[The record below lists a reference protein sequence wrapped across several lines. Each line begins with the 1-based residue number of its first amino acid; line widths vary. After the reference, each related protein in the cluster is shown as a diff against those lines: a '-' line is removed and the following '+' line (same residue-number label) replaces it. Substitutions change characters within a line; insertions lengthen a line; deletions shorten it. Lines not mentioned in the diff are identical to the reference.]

1 METSLTSGGSP
12 QNRIRARQHSVLRT
26 LQLASTL
33 YVPVDGQG
41 LSVVGEELLDWYNG
55 YYDPEGTGA
64 VSNLVHGVML
74 MKREWEHEDFEEA
87 IVRFVTLQTM
97 CLMQNPNMPHT
108 VIPLTLERF
117 SVASGR

>member
-1 METSLTSGGSP
+1 M
-12 QNRIRARQHSVLRT
+12 RT

-87 IVRFVTLQTM
+87 IVRFVVLHAM
-97 CLMQNPNMPHT
+97 CWTRILIFYMLCFLP
-108 VIPLTLERF
+108 IERSF
-117 SVASGR
+117 VASDK